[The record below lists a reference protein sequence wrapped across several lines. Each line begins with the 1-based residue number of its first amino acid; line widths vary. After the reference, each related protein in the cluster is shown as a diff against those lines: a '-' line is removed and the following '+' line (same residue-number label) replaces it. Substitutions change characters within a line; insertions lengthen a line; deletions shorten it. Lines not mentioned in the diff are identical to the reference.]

1 MSESTSDQN
10 VSRAQAFSF
19 LPPAGGDVSLKSCD
33 GTVFIVHSLLPR
45 LASKVFSDM
54 FASATSADVV
64 ELAEDAETI
73 SLMLA
78 FIYPVMQPPLDT
90 VAILEKAMLVAHK
103 YEIDGLAKTLEHTY
117 SQQRALIRQDP
128 LRVFRSAKHY
138 GFREMQTLAAK
149 IASSSHYN
157 MLTSQGLIELAK
169 DYPDS
174 AHVIS
179 LVGVQGA
186 RAHILMDISSQA
198 QTTLWPMIPRI
209 RGLLQPQIS
218 QKGLMGSCGRCID
231 QTFEMRTR
239 FEKWSGRIYQFYE
252 EQLAPLD
259 VLLQHQQTFRVAT
272 LRFATIK
279 PSYLIQVIPTLASAN
294 SLHQIQTMQP
304 ISTPST
310 GQKSIQIPFSFQPPP
325 GGNVSLKSSDGTIFV
340 VHSLLLSL
348 ASKVFSNMFVSTT
361 AADVV
366 ELTEDAEAI
375 SLMLAFIYPV
385 VRPSIDTISLLEK
398 AMLMAHKY
406 EINGLET
413 TLEQSCNQRRALIC
427 TDPIRAFRMA
437 ADYGFAKLRR

>member
-1 MSESTSDQN
+1 MSESTSDQS
-10 VSRAQAFSF
+10 VSRVQAFSF

-33 GTVFIVHSLLPR
+33 GTIFIVHSLLLR
-45 LASKVFSDM
+45 LASQVFSDM

-78 FIYPVMQPPLDT
+78 FIYPVMQPSLNT

-117 SQQRALIRQDP
+117 SQKRALIRQDP

-149 IASSSHYN
+149 IANSSHYN
-157 MLTSQGLIELAK
+157 MLTSQGLVKLAK

-174 AHVIS
+174 AHVIG

-186 RAHILMDISSQA
+186 RAHILMDISSRA

-209 RGLLQPQIS
+209 RGLLQPQSMACSNCWSKLTIDGHYCPGWFDLWCKDLHS
-218 QKGLMGSCGRCID
+218 ALTYNLLDECKRYFEVSCLVAQKGLMGSCGRCID

-259 VLLQHQQTFRVAT
+259 VLYT
-272 LRFATIK
+272 L
-279 PSYLIQVIPTLASAN
+279 
-294 SLHQIQTMQP
+294 
-304 ISTPST
+304 
-310 GQKSIQIPFSFQPPP
+310 
-325 GGNVSLKSSDGTIFV
+325 
-340 VHSLLLSL
+340 
-348 ASKVFSNMFVSTT
+348 
-361 AADVV
+361 
-366 ELTEDAEAI
+366 
-375 SLMLAFIYPV
+375 
-385 VRPSIDTISLLEK
+385 
-398 AMLMAHKY
+398 
-406 EINGLET
+406 
-413 TLEQSCNQRRALIC
+413 
-427 TDPIRAFRMA
+427 
-437 ADYGFAKLRR
+437 